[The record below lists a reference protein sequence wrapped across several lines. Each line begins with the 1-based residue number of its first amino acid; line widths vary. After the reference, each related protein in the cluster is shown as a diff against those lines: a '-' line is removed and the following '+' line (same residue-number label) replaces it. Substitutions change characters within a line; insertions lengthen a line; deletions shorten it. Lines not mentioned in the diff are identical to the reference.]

1 MQIDSAGRAARV
13 GWFPRAIVS
22 GLSASLATFFAFI
35 IAYGLAMVLVGLL
48 AERGLGGTLLGQWF
62 YALTHNRVL
71 DVGLA
76 NLYVAAA
83 VYFAG
88 GLLWSVLY
96 ARFAEPYLPGADWWR
111 GLLFAVVPALVSLV
125 VVLPLLGGGLF
136 GLALGAGP
144 LPLLGNL
151 LLHAVYGS
159 TLGVVYGPF
168 GDRSAE
174 TLGLDDD
181 EDRRAM
187 AAAERVAAR
196 MTLVGGLL
204 GLAAGLIPVFAAR
217 AGGSVPGA
225 SPAAFML
232 ATILSGATLGAF
244 VGSLAGLPGVTRQE
258 QEATR

>member
-1 MQIDSAGRAARV
+1 MHIATPERGVRV

-22 GLSASLATFFAFI
+22 GLSASLTTLFAFI
-35 IAYGLAMVLVGLL
+35 IAYGLAMVLLGLL
-48 AERGLGGTLLGQWF
+48 AGGGLGATLLGQWL

-76 NLYVAAA
+76 SLYVAAA

-88 GLLWSVLY
+88 GLLWAVLY
-96 ARFAEPYLPGADWWR
+96 ARLAEPYVPGPDWWR

-125 VVLPLLGGGLF
+125 VVLPALGGGLF

-144 LPLLGNL
+144 LPVVGNL
-151 LLHAVYGS
+151 LLHAVYGT
-159 TLGVVYGPF
+159 TLGLIYGPF

-174 TLGLDDD
+174 TLGQDDD

-196 MTLVGGLL
+196 LTLVGGLV
-204 GLAAGLIPVFAAR
+204 GLAMGLVPLLAMR
-217 AGGSVPGA
+217 ADGSVLGA
-225 SPAAFML
+225 PPAAFML
-232 ATILSGATLGAF
+232 ATVLSGATLGAF
-244 VGSLAGLPGVTRQE
+244 VGSLAGLPGVARQE
-258 QEATR
+258 PEARR

>member
-1 MQIDSAGRAARV
+1 MQIDSPGRAVRV

-22 GLSASLATFFAFI
+22 GLSASLTTFFAFI
-35 IAYGLAMVLVGLL
+35 VAYGLAMVLVGLL
-48 AERGLGGTLLGQWF
+48 AERGLGGTLLGQWL
-62 YALTHNRVL
+62 YALTHNHVL

-76 NLYVAAA
+76 SVYVAAT

-88 GLLWSVLY
+88 GLVWAVLY
-96 ARFAEPYLPGADWWR
+96 ARLAEPYLPGPDWWR
-111 GLLFAVVPALVSLV
+111 GLLFAGVPALVSLV
-125 VVLPLLGGGLF
+125 VALPLLGGGLF

-151 LLHAVYGS
+151 LLHVVYGS

-181 EDRRAM
+181 EDRLAM
-187 AAAERVAAR
+187 AGAERVAAR
-196 MTLVGGLL
+196 MTLVGGLI

-217 AGGSVPGA
+217 AGGSVLGA

-232 ATILSGATLGAF
+232 ATILCGATLGAF
-244 VGSLAGLPGVTRQE
+244 VGSLVGLPGVTRQE